1 MANQRAKA
9 SRDVRAGRADVQK
22 GVHQLTRSVKHI
34 ELSLRR
40 AEREIEADAWDR
52 VRKLRNEARAQL
64 AVLRR
69 HQREASRIL
78 TAAIHRRAPLSGRPQ
93 QGGRPAH

>member
-1 MANQRAKA
+1 MSQEARAA
-9 SRDVRAGRADVQK
+9 YREIQK
-22 GVHQLTRSVKHI
+22 GIDHLGRSIKEIRVG
-34 ELSLRR
+34 LRN
-40 AEREIEADAWDR
+40 AERKIEADAWDR